1 MNSLIT
7 FFLFFS
13 TLYSQVNITNELEVR
28 YGDSANDY
36 NYNELIFD
44 TRISLF
50 KPNYMI
56 EGILSFE
63 RSNPP
68 EIGLDERGLRKYLIG
83 YYKENWSLEF
93 GDIYQTWGRG
103 LILNQLDYQNLDFD
117 TGAEGVGFKFSKPNL
132 SVNLIV
138 GDLALSKSTTSHSGY
153 NPRIPNYFIDQ
164 FIYGADFNHF
174 IKGFNY
180 GLSIL
185 AVEENSQDIN
195 HNLSNFRIGKDYSA
209 GDIFLSLIRKD
220 SKKDNFDQ
228 NKQGSGFYLSNTNY
242 LSNWSIT
249 TSYRSMKI
257 DINDPLSRDNL
268 SENFGNALDIQ
279 RSPTGYYLHTFRLL
293 SRTTQEVNLNDEIG
307 LEFQVSGPLNSN
319 NIVAINF
326 MKSSSTKQWYQILGG
341 EWAGKENSFFPTS
354 DNSAY
359 PFEEIYLEF
368 SGYSKNGNIYYKT
381 GIDFQNEVFNVL
393 SNSSENKSYE
403 INKSQT
409 VPLLLSFNTS
419 SKWSFEMQ
427 LEYQKLK
434 TGFKNIIISDVAGI
448 DDLYSF
454 HSLLSEKYQINK
466 FISLSTNFNQ
476 KWTFNFS
483 VETTNADESKLNNDS
498 NENFDSSNSWKSFG
512 VSYKFDTDDT
522 LQVFY
527 GSVRGGLDC
536 TNGVCRYIQSFDD
549 GLRIDYTSNLN

>member
-257 DINDPLSRDNL
+257 DINNPLSRDNL

-409 VPLLLSFNTS
+409 VPLLLSFNTG

-466 FISLSTNFNQ
+466 FISLSTNFDQ

>member
-28 YGDSANDY
+28 YGGSANDY

-195 HNLSNFRIGKDYSA
+195 HNLSNFRISKDYSA

-257 DINDPLSRDNL
+257 DINDPMSRDNL

-381 GIDFQNEVFNVL
+381 GIDFQDEVFNVL

-409 VPLLLSFNTS
+409 VPLLLSFNTG

-527 GSVRGGLDC
+527 GSIRGGLDC

>member
-44 TRISLF
+44 TRISLI

-56 EGILSFE
+56 EGILSLE

-257 DINDPLSRDNL
+257 DINDPISRDNL

-368 SGYSKNGNIYYKT
+368 SGYSKNGNVYYKT

-409 VPLLLSFNTS
+409 VPLLLSFNTG

-434 TGFKNIIISDVAGI
+434 TGFKNIIISDDAGI

>member
-185 AVEENSQDIN
+185 AVEENNQDIN

-393 SNSSENKSYE
+393 SNSLENKSYE

>member
-174 IKGFNY
+174 INGFNY

-228 NKQGSGFYLSNTNY
+228 NKQGSGFYFSNTNY

-257 DINDPLSRDNL
+257 DINDPISRDNL
-268 SENFGNALDIQ
+268 YENFGNALDIQ

-319 NIVAINF
+319 NFVAINF
-326 MKSSSTKQWYQILGG
+326 MKSSSTKQWYQIWGG
-341 EWAGKENSFFPTS
+341 EWAGKENSFFPIS

-466 FISLSTNFNQ
+466 FISLSTNFDQ

>member
-1 MNSLIT
+1 MNSLIK

-56 EGILSFE
+56 ESILSFE

-319 NIVAINF
+319 NIVTINF
-326 MKSSSTKQWYQILGG
+326 MKSSSTKQWYQILSG

-354 DNSAY
+354 YNSAY

-409 VPLLLSFNTS
+409 VPLLLSFNTG

-483 VETTNADESKLNNDS
+483 VETTNTDESKLNNDS

>member
-7 FFLFFS
+7 FLLFFS
-13 TLYSQVNITNELEVR
+13 TLYSQLNITNELEVR
-28 YGDSANDY
+28 YGESANDY

-138 GDLALSKSTTSHSGY
+138 GDLGLSKSTTSHSGY
-153 NPRIPNYFIDQ
+153 DPRIPNYFIDQ
-164 FIYGADFNHF
+164 FIYGVDFNHF
-174 IKGFNY
+174 INGFNY

-195 HNLSNFRIGKDYSA
+195 HNLSNFRIGKDYFS

-257 DINDPLSRDNL
+257 DINDPVSRDNL

-307 LEFQVSGPLNSN
+307 LEFQVSGPLDSN
-319 NIVAINF
+319 NFVAINF

-368 SGYSKNGNIYYKT
+368 SGYSKNGNIFYKT

-393 SNSSENKSYE
+393 SNISENKSYE

-409 VPLLLSFNTS
+409 VPLLLSFNTG
-419 SKWSFEMQ
+419 SKWSYEMQ

-448 DDLYSF
+448 DDLFSF

-466 FISLSTNFNQ
+466 FISLSTNFDQ

-527 GSVRGGLDC
+527 GSIRGGLDC

>member
-257 DINDPLSRDNL
+257 DINDPISRDNL

-393 SNSSENKSYE
+393 SNSLENKSYE

-466 FISLSTNFNQ
+466 FISLSTNFDQ

-483 VETTNADESKLNNDS
+483 VETTNTDESKLNNDS

>member
-28 YGDSANDY
+28 YGGSANDY

-138 GDLALSKSTTSHSGY
+138 GDLALSKSTTSYSGY

-174 IKGFNY
+174 INGFNY

-195 HNLSNFRIGKDYSA
+195 HNLSNFRISKDYSA

-257 DINDPLSRDNL
+257 DINDPMSRDNL

-381 GIDFQNEVFNVL
+381 GIDFQDEVFNVL

-409 VPLLLSFNTS
+409 VPLLLSFNTG

-527 GSVRGGLDC
+527 GSIRGGLDC

>member
-28 YGDSANDY
+28 YGGSANDY

-381 GIDFQNEVFNVL
+381 GIDFQDEVFNVL

-434 TGFKNIIISDVAGI
+434 TGFKNIIISDVADI

-466 FISLSTNFNQ
+466 FISLSTNFDQ

-498 NENFDSSNSWKSFG
+498 SENFDSSNSWKSFG

-522 LQVFY
+522 LQLFY
-527 GSVRGGLDC
+527 GSMRGGLDC

>member
-63 RSNPP
+63 RSDPP

-174 IKGFNY
+174 INGFNY

-220 SKKDNFDQ
+220 SKKNNFDQ

-257 DINDPLSRDNL
+257 DINDPISRDNL

-307 LEFQVSGPLNSN
+307 LEFQISGPLNSN
-319 NIVAINF
+319 NFVAINF
-326 MKSSSTKQWYQILGG
+326 MKSSSTKQWYQIWGG

-381 GIDFQNEVFNVL
+381 GLDFQNEVFNVL
-393 SNSSENKSYE
+393 SNSPENKSYE

-409 VPLLLSFNTS
+409 VPLLLSFNAG
-419 SKWSFEMQ
+419 SKWSYEVQ

-498 NENFDSSNSWKSFG
+498 NENFDSSNSWRSFG

>member
-7 FFLFFS
+7 IFLFFS

-153 NPRIPNYFIDQ
+153 NPRIPNYFVDQ

-174 IKGFNY
+174 INGFNY

-409 VPLLLSFNTS
+409 VPLLLSFNTG

-466 FISLSTNFNQ
+466 FISLSTNFDQ

>member
-257 DINDPLSRDNL
+257 DINDPISRDNL

-381 GIDFQNEVFNVL
+381 GIDFHNEVFNVL

-409 VPLLLSFNTS
+409 VPLLLSFNTG

-466 FISLSTNFNQ
+466 FISLSTNFDQ

>member
-257 DINDPLSRDNL
+257 DINDPISRDNL

-368 SGYSKNGNIYYKT
+368 SGYSKNGNVYYKT

-409 VPLLLSFNTS
+409 VPLLLSFNTG

-466 FISLSTNFNQ
+466 FISLSTNFDQ

>member
-50 KPNYMI
+50 KPNYII

-174 IKGFNY
+174 INGFNY

-257 DINDPLSRDNL
+257 DINDPISRDNL

-326 MKSSSTKQWYQILGG
+326 MKSSSTKQWYQVLGG

-483 VETTNADESKLNNDS
+483 VETTNTDESKLNNDS

>member
-185 AVEENSQDIN
+185 AVEENNQDIN
-195 HNLSNFRIGKDYSA
+195 HNLSNFRIGKDYYA

-257 DINDPLSRDNL
+257 DINDPISRDNL

-326 MKSSSTKQWYQILGG
+326 TKSSSTKQWYQILGG

-409 VPLLLSFNTS
+409 VPLLLSFNTG

-498 NENFDSSNSWKSFG
+498 NENFDSSNSWNSFG

>member
-117 TGAEGVGFKFSKPNL
+117 TGAEGFGFKFSKPNL

-257 DINDPLSRDNL
+257 DINDPISRDNL

-409 VPLLLSFNTS
+409 VPLLLSFNTG

-466 FISLSTNFNQ
+466 FISLSTNFDQ

>member
-138 GDLALSKSTTSHSGY
+138 GDLALSKSTTSQSGY

-326 MKSSSTKQWYQILGG
+326 MKSSSTKQWYQVLGG

-393 SNSSENKSYE
+393 SNSLENKSYE

-409 VPLLLSFNTS
+409 VPLLLSFNTG

-434 TGFKNIIISDVAGI
+434 TGFKNIIISDDAGI

-466 FISLSTNFNQ
+466 FISLSTNFDQ

>member
-103 LILNQLDYQNLDFD
+103 LILNQLDYQILDFD

-257 DINDPLSRDNL
+257 DINDPISRDNL

-434 TGFKNIIISDVAGI
+434 TGFKNIIISDDAGI

-466 FISLSTNFNQ
+466 FISLSTNFDQ

>member
-28 YGDSANDY
+28 YGNSANDY

-174 IKGFNY
+174 INGFNY

-195 HNLSNFRIGKDYSA
+195 HNLSNFRISKDYSA

-257 DINDPLSRDNL
+257 DINDPISRDNL

-381 GIDFQNEVFNVL
+381 GIDFQDEVFNVL

-409 VPLLLSFNTS
+409 VPLLLSFNTG

-527 GSVRGGLDC
+527 GSIRGGLDC

>member
-28 YGDSANDY
+28 YGGSANDY

-138 GDLALSKSTTSHSGY
+138 GDLALSKSTTSYSGY

-174 IKGFNY
+174 INGFNY

-195 HNLSNFRIGKDYSA
+195 HNLSNFRISKDYSA

-257 DINDPLSRDNL
+257 DINDPMSRDNL

-381 GIDFQNEVFNVL
+381 GIDFQDEVFNVL

-409 VPLLLSFNTS
+409 VPLLLSFNTG

-434 TGFKNIIISDVAGI
+434 TGFKNIIISDVADI

-527 GSVRGGLDC
+527 GSIRGGLDC

>member
-174 IKGFNY
+174 INGFNY

-257 DINDPLSRDNL
+257 DINDPISRDNL

-368 SGYSKNGNIYYKT
+368 SGYSKNGNVYYKT

-409 VPLLLSFNTS
+409 VPLLLSFNTG

>member
-174 IKGFNY
+174 INGFNY

-185 AVEENSQDIN
+185 AVEENNQDIN

-257 DINDPLSRDNL
+257 DINDPISRDNL

-409 VPLLLSFNTS
+409 VPLLLSFNTG

>member
-164 FIYGADFNHF
+164 YIYGADFNHF

-257 DINDPLSRDNL
+257 DINDPISRDNL

-354 DNSAY
+354 DNSSY

-393 SNSSENKSYE
+393 SNSLENKSYE

-409 VPLLLSFNTS
+409 VPLLLSFNTG

-466 FISLSTNFNQ
+466 FISLSTNFDQ

-483 VETTNADESKLNNDS
+483 VETTNTDESKLNNDS

>member
-28 YGDSANDY
+28 YGGSANDY

-138 GDLALSKSTTSHSGY
+138 GDLALSKSTTSQSGY

-195 HNLSNFRIGKDYSA
+195 HNLSNFRISKDYSA

-257 DINDPLSRDNL
+257 DINDPMSRDNL

-381 GIDFQNEVFNVL
+381 GIDFQDEVFNVL

-409 VPLLLSFNTS
+409 VPLLLSFNTG

-527 GSVRGGLDC
+527 GSIRGGLDC

>member
-28 YGDSANDY
+28 YGGSANDY

-138 GDLALSKSTTSHSGY
+138 GDLALSKSTTSYSGY

-174 IKGFNY
+174 INGFNY

-195 HNLSNFRIGKDYSA
+195 HNLSNFRISKDYSA

-257 DINDPLSRDNL
+257 DINDPISRDNL

-381 GIDFQNEVFNVL
+381 GIDFQDEVFNVL
-393 SNSSENKSYE
+393 SNSSENKSNE

-409 VPLLLSFNTS
+409 VPLLLSFNTG

-466 FISLSTNFNQ
+466 FISLSTNFDQ

-527 GSVRGGLDC
+527 GSIRGGLDC

>member
-164 FIYGADFNHF
+164 YIYGADFNHF

-257 DINDPLSRDNL
+257 DINDPISRDNL

-393 SNSSENKSYE
+393 SNSLENKSYE

-409 VPLLLSFNTS
+409 VPLLLSFNTG

-466 FISLSTNFNQ
+466 FISLSTNFDQ

>member
-174 IKGFNY
+174 INGFNY

-257 DINDPLSRDNL
+257 DINDPISRDNL

-293 SRTTQEVNLNDEIG
+293 SRTTQEVNLNDEVG

-319 NIVAINF
+319 NFVAINF
-326 MKSSSTKQWYQILGG
+326 MKSSSTKQWYQILDG

-409 VPLLLSFNTS
+409 VPLLLSFNTG

>member
-28 YGDSANDY
+28 YGGSANDY

-138 GDLALSKSTTSHSGY
+138 GDLALSKSTTSQSGY

-174 IKGFNY
+174 INGFNY

-195 HNLSNFRIGKDYSA
+195 HNLSNFRISKDYSA

-257 DINDPLSRDNL
+257 DINDPMSRDNL

-381 GIDFQNEVFNVL
+381 GIDFQDEVFNVL

-409 VPLLLSFNTS
+409 VPLLLSFNTG

-434 TGFKNIIISDVAGI
+434 TGFKNIIISDVADI

-527 GSVRGGLDC
+527 GSIRGGLDC

>member
-138 GDLALSKSTTSHSGY
+138 GDLALSKSTTSQSGY

-174 IKGFNY
+174 INGFNY

-393 SNSSENKSYE
+393 SNSLENKSYE

-409 VPLLLSFNTS
+409 VPLLLSFNTG

-466 FISLSTNFNQ
+466 FISLSTNFDQ

>member
-28 YGDSANDY
+28 YGGSANDY

-195 HNLSNFRIGKDYSA
+195 HNLSNFRISKDYSA

-257 DINDPLSRDNL
+257 DINDPMSRDNL

-381 GIDFQNEVFNVL
+381 GIDFQDEVFNVL

-409 VPLLLSFNTS
+409 VPLLLSFNTG

-434 TGFKNIIISDVAGI
+434 TGFKNIIISDVADI

-527 GSVRGGLDC
+527 GSIRGGLDC

>member
-393 SNSSENKSYE
+393 SNSLENKSYE

-409 VPLLLSFNTS
+409 VPLLLSFNTG

-434 TGFKNIIISDVAGI
+434 TGFKNIIISDDAGI

>member
-1 MNSLIT
+1 LNSLIT

-28 YGDSANDY
+28 YGGSANDY

-174 IKGFNY
+174 INGFNY

-195 HNLSNFRIGKDYSA
+195 HNLSNFRISKDYSA

-257 DINDPLSRDNL
+257 DINDPMSRDNL

-381 GIDFQNEVFNVL
+381 GIDFQDEVFNVL

-409 VPLLLSFNTS
+409 VPLLLSFNTG

-527 GSVRGGLDC
+527 GSIRGGLDC

>member
-174 IKGFNY
+174 INGFNY

-257 DINDPLSRDNL
+257 DINDPISRDNL

-381 GIDFQNEVFNVL
+381 GIDFQDEVFNVL

-409 VPLLLSFNTS
+409 VPLLLSFNTG

-466 FISLSTNFNQ
+466 FISLSTNFDQ